1 MSVSRVRENLMHG
14 LTGGGWKRSAGQGRS
29 ESCPGETPGRG
40 AETYRRSTPP
50 RQPPTLLR
58 PGVSS
63 AVFGYLSHYAWLRV
77 GRWLGRKHHRSGW
90 KDLRRR
96 YCVDGWWPASEE
108 RSLFNPAKVSTTR
121 YRYRGAVIPTP
132 WPTMG

>member
-1 MSVSRVRENLMHG
+1 MENLMHG
-14 LTGGGWKRSAGQGRS
+14 LTGGGWKRSVGHGHRS
-29 ESCPGETPGRG
+29 EAARRGNPGKSGCG
-40 AETYRRSTPP
+40 TYRRATSP

-58 PGVSS
+58 PGVPS

-77 GRWLGRKHHRSGW
+77 GRWLCRKHHRSGW